1 MMRLGISLQEGY
13 LIILATLIVLQGAGT
28 IYGLWAQGRA
38 ATPEAVRRLA
48 VANSR
53 VRMGWWLIIV
63 FTVAWWWG
71 MASLVVLFAI
81 FSFFLLREFIALTP
95 IRHTDHWVLVVAFYL
110 AIPAQYALV
119 YFNLTHVFTLFI
131 PVYLFLVLPVIAAMS
146 HDTERYLER
155 VAKVQWGLMICVFCV
170 SHAPAIVNLDFE
182 SHKTSGQLMLLFFLI
197 ITFLA
202 DLFSVLASS
211 ALGGK
216 ALALNP
222 NKTVKGITVGCLLAV
237 VAGIALY
244 WLTPFSILQTAIF
257 AIAIVLAC
265 AMGDFVI
272 NSVKRSLGARSWEGE
287 LYIGRGI
294 LERFA
299 PLTFSAP
306 VFYHF
311 TLLFYRYI
319 HAVD

>member
-131 PVYLFLVLPVIAAMS
+131 PVYLFLLLPVLMS
-146 HDTERYLER
+146 LRPDNDRFLER
-155 VAKVQWGLMICVFCV
+155 VAKVQWGLMLSVYCI
-170 SHAPAIVNLDFE
+170 SHAPA
-182 SHKTSGQLMLLFFLI
+182 LMNFDITRFGSSPSLL
-197 ITFLA
+197 
-202 DLFSVLASS
+202 
-211 ALGGK
+211 
-216 ALALNP
+216 
-222 NKTVKGITVGCLLAV
+222 
-237 VAGIALY
+237 
-244 WLTPFSILQTAIF
+244 
-257 AIAIVLAC
+257 
-265 AMGDFVI
+265 
-272 NSVKRSLGARSWEGE
+272 
-287 LYIGRGI
+287 
-294 LERFA
+294 
-299 PLTFSAP
+299 
-306 VFYHF
+306 
-311 TLLFYRYI
+311 LLFYLLIVFLGDLFVVMASSYFGGKTLTGSFFSGTFSCAFSSSLGLFSARYCSV
-319 HAVD
+319 AAALSPST

>member
-1 MMRLGISLQEGY
+1 MRLGISLQEGY

>member
-155 VAKVQWGLMICVFCV
+155 VAKVQWGLMIYRVPRRPC
-170 SHAPAIVNLDFE
+170 
-182 SHKTSGQLMLLFFLI
+182 
-197 ITFLA
+197 
-202 DLFSVLASS
+202 
-211 ALGGK
+211 
-216 ALALNP
+216 
-222 NKTVKGITVGCLLAV
+222 
-237 VAGIALY
+237 
-244 WLTPFSILQTAIF
+244 
-257 AIAIVLAC
+257 
-265 AMGDFVI
+265 
-272 NSVKRSLGARSWEGE
+272 LGARQFRF
-287 LYIGRGI
+287 GRQGAEDEPEQDRQGPHRRLVSGGDRRHWALLAYARLDSADGALRACHCSLVHHGRHGHQLGQAQSRLQVLGKRVLHRSRHHRTPGAAHI
-294 LERFA
+294 CRARVLSSDAHFPKLRSL
-299 PLTFSAP
+299 PQHQLTASS
-306 VFYHF
+306 
-311 TLLFYRYI
+311 R
-319 HAVD
+319 

>member
-13 LIILATLIVLQGAGT
+13 LIILAALIFLEGMGT

-38 ATPEAVRRLA
+38 TSPEQSRRLA

-53 VRMGWWLIIV
+53 VRMGWWLIAV
-63 FTVAWWWG
+63 FTIAWWWG
-71 MASLVVLFAI
+71 QASLVVVFAI

-95 IRHTDHWVLVVAFYL
+95 IKHTDHWVLVIAFYI
-110 AIPAQYALV
+110 AIPVQYALV
-119 YFNLTHVFTLFI
+119 YFNLMQIFTLFI
-131 PVYLFLVLPVIAAMS
+131 PIYLFLILPVIAAMS

-170 SHAPAIVNLDFE
+170 SHAPAIATLDFG
-182 SHKTSGQLMLLFFLI
+182 SHKTSGELMLLFFLI

-211 ALGGK
+211 LLGGK
-216 ALALNP
+216 AIARNS
-222 NKTVKGITVGCLLAV
+222 NKSVKGITAGSTLAV
-237 VAGIALY
+237 IAGVALY
-244 WLTPFSILQTAIF
+244 WLTPFSILQTAL
-257 AIAIVLAC
+257 AALAIVLSC
-265 AMGDFVI
+265 LLGDMVI
-272 NSVKRSLGARSWEGE
+272 TSVKRSLGSRSWEGE

-299 PLTFSAP
+299 PLTFAAP
-306 VFYHF
+306 VFYHL
-311 TLLFYRYI
+311 TVLFQMLHI
-319 HAVD
+319 P